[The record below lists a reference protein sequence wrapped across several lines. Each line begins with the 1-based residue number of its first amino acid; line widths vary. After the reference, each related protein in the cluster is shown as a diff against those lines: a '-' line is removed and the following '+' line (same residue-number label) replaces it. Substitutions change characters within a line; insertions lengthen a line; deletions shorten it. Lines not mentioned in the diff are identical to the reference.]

1 MFATRRIEALERQFD
16 VDDRRRSEE
25 SRLAGVDANQ
35 WERHNRMF
43 GIIAR
48 AVCNGRVDWPA
59 DELPVLRDE
68 LDAHKSRLIALPLT
82 ENLYELMDVVK
93 PFSRRFR
100 ELLVAASRARR
111 QAKGEAVPPV
121 TKGQVQ

>member
-1 MFATRRIEALERQFD
+1 
-16 VDDRRRSEE
+16 
-25 SRLAGVDANQ
+25 
-35 WERHNRMF
+35 MF